1 MVILEEGNAIPVIF
15 PSGYA
20 NRTDCE
26 CRERWAG
33 KWADPEC
40 FSDFFSQQFI
50 DCVRVGDGLLKVVA
64 CVIGI
69 WYDRGGR
76 R

>member
-1 MVILEEGNAIPVIF
+1 MLIGLIVNVEK
-15 PSGYA
+15 
-20 NRTDCE
+20 
-26 CRERWAG
+26 G